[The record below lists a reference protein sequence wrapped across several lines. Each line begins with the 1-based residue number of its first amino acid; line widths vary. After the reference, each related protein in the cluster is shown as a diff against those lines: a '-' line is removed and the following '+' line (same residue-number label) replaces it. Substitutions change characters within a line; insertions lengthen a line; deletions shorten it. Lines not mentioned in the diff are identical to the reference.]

1 MPRKKEYIEE
11 EVIEKAMSLFWCNGY
26 ENTSIRMLEK
36 EMGINQFS
44 IYASFKNKHGLFIE
58 SLNCYKKRIKSITD
72 VLENS
77 NNGIEGIKQY
87 FYDFLNFSKE
97 NSMKKGCLVTNTINE
112 LSEKED
118 PILRKSL
125 LNFSNDIKRLF
136 TRNLEQDKTK
146 NHETI
151 KKQAN
156 YLMTSMFGLS
166 IASKILNKQQLE
178 DFIETAFE
186 NL

>member
-1 MPRKKEYIEE
+1 
-11 EVIEKAMSLFWCNGY
+11 
-26 ENTSIRMLEK
+26 
-36 EMGINQFS
+36 
-44 IYASFKNKHGLFIE
+44 
-58 SLNCYKKRIKSITD
+58 
-72 VLENS
+72 
-77 NNGIEGIKQY
+77 
-87 FYDFLNFSKE
+87 
-97 NSMKKGCLVTNTINE
+97 MKKGCLVTNTINE

-146 NHETI
+146 NQETI